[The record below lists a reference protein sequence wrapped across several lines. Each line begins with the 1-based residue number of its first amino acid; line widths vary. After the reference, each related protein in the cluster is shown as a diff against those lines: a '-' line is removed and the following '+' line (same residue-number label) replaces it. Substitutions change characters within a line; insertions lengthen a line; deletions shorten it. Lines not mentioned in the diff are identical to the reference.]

1 MKRPASP
8 RGDDRALLD
17 LDGIGKAMLGD
28 LHRLGVH
35 DVRRLARQ
43 HPQALYDRLGRLSGV
58 RQNPCEYSARAVA
71 RCNSPSAPR
80 SVIW

>member
-43 HPQALYDRLGRLSGV
+43 HPQALYDRLGRLS
-58 RQNPCEYSARAVA
+58 ARAVA